1 MNDLIH
7 SHQQGALLTLS
18 INRPDKLNA
27 LTNAMYTR
35 LALSLIHI

>member
-7 SHQQGALLTLS
+7 SHQQGAVLTLS

-27 LTNAMYTR
+27 
-35 LALSLIHI
+35 